1 MRKAITNFLNYWV
14 QYKWKNLSFSSLL
27 KTKLIIFLLLFSCS
41 NSIFG
46 QGLKQ
51 TTEQWTNG
59 DPLKVE
65 YLNDDLEVVK
75 EEYFDPNGIK
85 VASYLIDPVTK
96 KYNGSFFDGTNKGTY
111 NQGILTADNFRVF
124 LIDNH
129 QSEITISIKEGIVY
143 GKAIKITYNGPFFS
157 TKSSSAELRNIDG
170 PGFIR
175 YENYIN
181 KKHQEFLKERNIKD
195 KYYFSRIYELNY
207 DQNGLLHGDHFIDP
221 NITMIFDHGECLGI
235 MTYDGI
241 TGINEFDDNHNFIG
255 VKGYALDSVFRDQK
269 IWKRNF
275 KLIKNCGFIEGY
287 TLPNIYNVDQL
298 RLLSFNAYD
307 YGRVDEDKI
316 FTGQEVFEG
325 QNYPKLKLFN
335 SEASVIPEH
344 IETTL
349 EGQYNE
355 NRVNFFFE
363 YRTAALDNLGFFVNR
378 ESRSLSVFSAHDEPS
393 NSTFNNWRHTLN
405 GIHFDTI
412 KHSKVRFTLFNLHC
426 WIANYG
432 LNGFHSNIDFYR
444 KPINKFEYRDQMIV
458 CLTGIEK
465 SGEKNSYWESN
476 FLNGTY
482 VPGWLGDIPKLYLFG
497 EESYEEEVKNL
508 KKIAMSYMDKT
519 SFTLLNELRENIGT
533 HKSNELS
540 VNFFFIK
547 KDLKKESD
555 SRDAV
560 EKIRLYSFDEVID
573 FSVIEEKNKE
583 IIENYEK
590 EKQATK
596 LKIEEICLNLTS
608 GIESENWK
616 VLIDLSKELDR
627 QIALNEKM
635 GYDLSFEDPRTA
647 FLNGGKQ
654 DFSAYVN
661 EQIEKQIIRAEYKE
675 LKEGLEQ
682 IASKLNLKFETNI
695 PTDGD
700 LIELF
705 NRLSIKNKS
714 LPQFLNDVERRLD
727 KMLTSV
733 RENFDGTDKIAF
745 KAVFSDEQ
753 KDAGP
758 LHFVLYFDVGKPK
771 NDFLMD
777 KKSLKQEW
785 KSNSPKLIFQ
795 FSTENINRI
804 AYLYGN
810 IRFAFEYNQL

>member
-1 MRKAITNFLNYWV
+1 MRKTITKFLKRWV
-14 QYKWKNLSFSSLL
+14 QFKCMNCNFSTLL
-27 KTKLIIFLLLFSCS
+27 KTKLIISLLLFSCS
-41 NSIFG
+41 NIFG

-51 TTEQWTNG
+51 TTEQWPKG
-59 DPLKVE
+59 EPLKVE
-65 YLNDDLEVVK
+65 HLNEDLEVVQ

-96 KYNGSFFDGTNKGTY
+96 KYNGPFFDGTNKGTY

-124 LIDNH
+124 LIDGSNWNN
-129 QSEITISIKEGIVY
+129 QESEITISIKEGIVY
-143 GKAIKITYNGPFFS
+143 GKAIKITYNKPFFS
-157 TKSSSAELRNIDG
+157 TKSSSAELKNIDG
-170 PGFIR
+170 PGFLR

-181 KKHQEFLKERNIKD
+181 KKHQEFLKERNIKEQH
-195 KYYFSRIYELNY
+195 YFSRKYELNY

-235 MTYDGI
+235 MTYDGT
-241 TGINEFDDNHNFIG
+241 TGFNEFDDNHNFIG

-269 IWKRNF
+269 VWKRNF

-307 YGRVDEDKI
+307 YGGVDEKKI

-325 QNYPKLKLFN
+325 QNYPKLTFFN
-335 SEASVIPEH
+335 SDVSIAPNHFESGWID
-344 IETTL
+344 TKR
-349 EGQYNE
+349 NE
-355 NRVNFFFE
+355 FLFE
-363 YRTAALDNLGFFVNR
+363 FRTASLNKYGFYV
-378 ESRSLSVFSAHDEPS
+378 SDLSPLLSVFTPQNRDGK
-393 NSTFNNWRHTLN
+393 NIFNYH
-405 GIHFDTI
+405 IDTI
-412 KHSKVRFTLFNLHC
+412 EHIKIIFALQNLHC
-426 WIANYG
+426 TSISYGKTYFDDINFFKKQISHPDNDIIRDCQNCSSKFRFQGAPHSYRFEDYSIKQCDNFESINY
-432 LNGFHSNIDFYR
+432 F
-444 KPINKFEYRDQMIV
+444 NKTAYFV
-458 CLTGIEK
+458 
-465 SGEKNSYWESN
+465 
-476 FLNGTY
+476 
-482 VPGWLGDIPKLYLFG
+482 
-497 EESYEEEVKNL
+497 
-508 KKIAMSYMDKT
+508 
-519 SFTLLNELRENIGT
+519 LNELYTKIKENPRADEIAIKFYFIRKELQKLPENIGYQ
-533 HKSNELS
+533 
-540 VNFFFIK
+540 II
-547 KDLKKESD
+547 D
-555 SRDAV
+555 R
-560 EKIRLYSFDEVID
+560 EKMGIYSFDDVID
-573 FSVIEEKNKE
+573 FSAIQEKNKE

-596 LKIEEICLNLTS
+596 LKIDQICLNLTS

-627 QIALNEKM
+627 QIALKEKM

-661 EQIEKQIIRAEYKE
+661 EQIEKQKIRAEYKE

-700 LIELF
+700 LIQLF

-733 RENFDGTDKIAF
+733 RENFDGIDQIAF
-745 KAVFSDEQ
+745 KAVFFDEQ

-758 LHFVLYFDVGKPK
+758 LHFVLYFNVGKPK

-785 KSNSPKLIFQ
+785 KLNTPKLIFQ

-804 AYLYGN
+804 AYIYGN
-810 IRFAFEYNQL
+810 IRFGFEYNQL

>member
-1 MRKAITNFLNYWV
+1 MRNTITNFLNYRV
-14 QYKWKNLSFSSLL
+14 QYKWINCNYPTLGKIS
-27 KTKLIIFLLLFSCS
+27 LIISVLLLFCS
-41 NSIFG
+41 NNILG

-51 TTEQWTNG
+51 TTKQWPEG
-59 DPLKVE
+59 EPSKVE
-65 YLNDDLEVVK
+65 YLNDDLKVIK
-75 EEYFDPNGIK
+75 EEFYDPDGVK
-85 VASYLIDPVTK
+85 VASYSIDPETEK
-96 KYNGSFFDGTNKGTY
+96 FHGDFFDGTNKGSY
-111 NQGILTADNFRVF
+111 NQGILTAQNFRI
-124 LIDNH
+124 IDASSRHDLEIIINVKDGILQGQAVKNVYFSNQPFSPKL
-129 QSEITISIKEGIVY
+129 QSNGYVGNDRVY
-143 GKAIKITYNGPFFS
+143 
-157 TKSSSAELRNIDG
+157 
-170 PGFIR
+170 IR
-175 YENYIN
+175 FEKFIN
-181 KKHQEFLKERNIKD
+181 KKYQEYLKERNKEKPRISSK
-195 KYYFSRIYELNY
+195 KYILKFDE
-207 DQNGLLHGDHFIDP
+207 NGLIHGDHFIDR
-221 NITMIFDHGECLGI
+221 NRTMIFDHGECTGI
-235 MTYDGI
+235 LTYDGNA
-241 TGINEFDDNHNFIG
+241 GYNDFDDNYNFIG

-269 IWKRNF
+269 VWKRNF

-412 KHSKVRFTLFNLHC
+412 EHSKVRFTLFNLHC

-465 SGEKNSYWESN
+465 SGKKNSYWESN

-482 VPGWLGDIPKLYLFG
+482 VPGWLGDIPNSYLFG
-497 EESYEEEVKNL
+497 EESYEEWR

-733 RENFDGTDKIAF
+733 RENFDGTYKIAF

-804 AYLYGN
+804 AYIYGN
-810 IRFAFEYNQL
+810 IRFGFEYSQL

>member
-1 MRKAITNFLNYWV
+1 MIK
-14 QYKWKNLSFSSLL
+14 
-27 KTKLIIFLLLFSCS
+27 IFLVFAAILPINILIYS
-41 NSIFG
+41 
-46 QGLKQ
+46 QGHQQ
-51 TTEQWTNG
+51 TVQTW
-59 DPLKVE
+59 PLGEKMKVE

-75 EEYFDPNGIK
+75 KEIFDPNGIK

-96 KYNGSFFDGTNKGTY
+96 KYNGPFFDGTNKGTY

-124 LIDNH
+124 LIDGSNWYN
-129 QSEITISIKEGIVY
+129 QESEITISIKEGIVY
-143 GKAIKITYNGPFFS
+143 GKAIKITYDKPFFS

-195 KYYFSRIYELNY
+195 QHYFSRIYELNY
-207 DQNGLLHGDHFIDP
+207 DQNGLLHGDHFIDH

-235 MTYDGI
+235 MTYDGT

-275 KLIKNCGFIEGY
+275 RLIKNCGFIEGY

-307 YGRVDEDKI
+307 YGGVDEKKI
-316 FTGQEVFEG
+316 FTGQEVFKG
-325 QNYPKLKLFN
+325 QNYPALTFFN
-335 SEASVIPEH
+335 SDVSIVPDH
-344 IETTL
+344 FGTRWIETERIDFL
-349 EGQYNE
+349 
-355 NRVNFFFE
+355 FE
-363 YRTAALDNLGFFVNR
+363 FRTASLNKYGFYV
-378 ESRSLSVFSAHDEPS
+378 SDLSPLLSVFTPQKEYGE
-393 NSTFNNWRHTLN
+393 NIFNYH
-405 GIHFDTI
+405 IDTI
-412 KHSKVRFTLFNLHC
+412 EHIKIIFALQNLHC
-426 WIANYG
+426 TSISYG
-432 LNGFHSNIDFYR
+432 KTYFDDINFHKNRIFR
-444 KPINKFEYRDQMIV
+444 KGVPESYLITDCQGCTSYFEYYTLV
-458 CLTGIEK
+458 SK
-465 SGEKNSYWESN
+465 SRWIKDYLIKQCDNFESIN
-476 FLNGTY
+476 YFN
-482 VPGWLGDIPKLYLFG
+482 
-497 EESYEEEVKNL
+497 
-508 KKIAMSYMDKT
+508 KT
-519 SFTLLNELRENIGT
+519 AYFVLNELYTKIKENPRADEIAI
-533 HKSNELS
+533 K
-540 VNFFFIK
+540 FYFIK

-555 SRDAV
+555 SRDEV
-560 EKIRLYSFDEVID
+560 EKIGLYSFDDVID
-573 FSVIEEKNKE
+573 FSAIQEKNME

-590 EKQATK
+590 QKQATK
-596 LKIEEICLNLTS
+596 LKIDQICLNLTS
-608 GIESENWK
+608 GIESEHWNG
-616 VLIDLSKELDR
+616 LIDLSDALDSLKA
-627 QIALNEKM
+627 ISEDM
-635 GYDLSFEDPRTA
+635 GFDLSFDDPRTA
-647 FLNGGKQ
+647 FLKGGKK

-661 EQIEKQIIRAEYKE
+661 EQIEKQKIRADYKE

-753 KDAGP
+753 KDVGP
-758 LHFVLYFDVGKPK
+758 LHFVLYFNVGKPK